1 MVIRILMSASKFCY
15 LLIPQ
20 NSFFPTF
27 SKKNLLI
34 HIRYPWYPNV
44 YNSRQKWSCNNHFS
58 QMKLGQSK
66 TRSYIHFSSWLIDRY
81 LTTPCQTDSKI
92 YTYTQIGK
100 PLPLTYSRMNYIH
113 IWNMNVYTDV
123 PMNKITLF
131 CSSSSLT
138 TSLLETH

>member
-1 MVIRILMSASKFCY
+1 MVIRILMSASMFCH

-27 SKKNLLI
+27 SKKNLPI
-34 HIRYPWYPNV
+34 HIPTSGTPMYTIQDKI
-44 YNSRQKWSCNNHFS
+44 SHL
-58 QMKLGQSK
+58 KLGQSK

-81 LTTPCQTDSKI
+81 LTTPCQTNLKI
-92 YTYTQIGK
+92 YTCTQICK
-100 PLPLTYSRMNYIH
+100 PLPPTYSRMNYIH

-123 PMNKITLF
+123 PMDKVTLF